1 MGGGSMAGW
10 ALDVCKKGFKS
21 ACVILVAIF
30 MVSVILF
37 LMAYFFQNP
46 LKEYFSAGKHFLF
59 SDNLTSASLKDKKLL
74 MNLMSKGYIFS
85 SNDLLER
92 VGSYYSNTITI
103 LIFFCTFACVFAVFY
118 IKMNTEDRFD
128 QTIKD
133 KVGYFFTNDRSFS
146 EEMTRL
152 SNSAASDAV
161 SSELERMML
170 DDEIEQVKQEMSDQI
185 ASLSA
190 QIQSLQEAVSL
201 LSPESDPDL
210 EGDAEEIAVAHIQ
223 SGNRG

>member
-1 MGGGSMAGW
+1 
-10 ALDVCKKGFKS
+10 
-21 ACVILVAIF
+21 
-30 MVSVILF
+30 
-37 LMAYFFQNP
+37 
-46 LKEYFSAGKHFLF
+46 
-59 SDNLTSASLKDKKLL
+59 
-74 MNLMSKGYIFS
+74 MNKGYVFS

-92 VGSYYSNTITI
+92 IGSYYASTITI

-128 QTIKD
+128 QTIKE
-133 KVGYFFTNDRSFS
+133 KVAYFFNNDRSFS
-146 EEMTRL
+146 EDVARL

-170 DDEIEQVKQEMSDQI
+170 DADIDQIKQEMSDQI

-201 LSPESDPDL
+201 LSPESDPDFQ
-210 EGDAEEIAVAHIQ
+210 GDAEEIAVAHIQ
-223 SGNRG
+223 PGNRG

>member
-1 MGGGSMAGW
+1 MAGW

-30 MVSVILF
+30 VVSIVLF
-37 LMAYFFQNP
+37 LTAYFFQNP
-46 LKEYFSAGKHFLF
+46 LKEYFNAGKHFLF
-59 SDNLTSASLKDKKLL
+59 SDNLTSASLKDRKLL
-74 MNLMSKGYIFS
+74 MNLMSKGYVFS

-92 VGSYYSNTITI
+92 VGSYYANTITI

-128 QTIKD
+128 QTIKE
-133 KVGYFFTNDRSFS
+133 KVGYFFNNDRGFS
-146 EEMTRL
+146 EEMARL

-170 DDEIEQVKQEMSDQI
+170 DDDIEQVKQEMNDQI

-210 EGDAEEIAVAHIQ
+210 QGEAEEIAVAHIQ
-223 SGNRG
+223 PGNRG

>member
-1 MGGGSMAGW
+1 MADFL
-10 ALDVCKKGFKS
+10 LDVCKKGLKS
-21 ACVILVAIF
+21 ACVILVTIF
-30 MVSVILF
+30 VVSIILF
-37 LMAYFFQNP
+37 LIAYFFQNP

-92 VGSYYSNTITI
+92 IGSYYANTITI

-146 EEMTRL
+146 EEITRL
-152 SNSAASDAV
+152 SNSSASDAV

-170 DDEIEQVKQEMSDQI
+170 DDDIQQVRQEMNEQI
-185 ASLSA
+185 VSLSA

-210 EGDAEEIAVAHIQ
+210 DSDAEDIAVAHIQ
-223 SGNRG
+223 TGNRG